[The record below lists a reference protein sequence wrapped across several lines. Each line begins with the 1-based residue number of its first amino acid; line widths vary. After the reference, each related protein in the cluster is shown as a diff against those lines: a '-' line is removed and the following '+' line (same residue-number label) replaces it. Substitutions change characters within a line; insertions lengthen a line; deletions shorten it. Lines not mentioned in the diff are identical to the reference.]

1 METIRLKEVAKELYD
16 SLEAITGIN
25 PIKFPLVAAA
35 DSDFAQKAVEDIQ
48 DWAKEHYDIDVYNPK
63 YETVLE
69 ELDSLL
75 NMT

>member
-1 METIRLKEVAKELYD
+1 MGDAYLKGVAKELYD

-25 PIKFPLVAAA
+25 PVKFPLVAAA

-48 DWAKEHYDIDVYNPK
+48 DWAKEHYGIDVYHPK
-63 YETVLE
+63 YDLVLE

-75 NMT
+75 NM